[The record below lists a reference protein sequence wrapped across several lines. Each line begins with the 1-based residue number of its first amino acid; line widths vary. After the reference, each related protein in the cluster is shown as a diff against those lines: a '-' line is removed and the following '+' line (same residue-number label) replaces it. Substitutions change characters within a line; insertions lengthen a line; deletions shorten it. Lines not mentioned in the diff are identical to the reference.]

1 MLLAFCQVLYATGKR
16 TARQG
21 SEDDVFVFPHL
32 LVFFIELR
40 IPDFIHAYDF
50 AQSESYRRYN
60 QLE

>member
-1 MLLAFCQVLYATGKR
+1 MMQMGLRIGVVCGLQWN
-16 TARQG
+16 
-21 SEDDVFVFPHL
+21 DDVFVFPHL

-40 IPDFIHAYDF
+40 IPDFIHVYDF